1 MQETGRTFW
10 DPTTSPKKY
19 FDGVET
25 VCPVCYEEFDDMNR
39 IPRSMLNCSH
49 LLCHQCGREMNSRR
63 IQAQPIGRVVSH
75 LRCPICKQKGKPF
88 LTDKVHPGDR
98 LALALI
104 GAVKEIDYL
113 GKRLKTETV
122 GMTFCKIQDILNQE
136 TKGAEL
142 SESQALP
149 ESSSEVKQAKDI
161 LDRFRSESSV
171 EEMKRC
177 EVARV
182 EIREHYHKKIERKAE
197 ARVEVIICLE
207 TGTVKVVKTN

>member
-49 LLCHQCGREMNSRR
+49 LVCHQCVREMNSRR

-122 GMTFCKIQDILNQE
+122 VMTFCKLQDILNQE
-136 TKGAEL
+136 TKSAEL
-142 SESQALP
+142 PESQALP
-149 ESSSEVKQAKDI
+149 ESSSEANQGKDI
-161 LDRFRSESSV
+161 LDRFRSDSTV
-171 EEMKRC
+171 QEMKRC
-177 EVARV
+177 EEASI
-182 EIREHYHKKIERKAE
+182 EIKERFERKPDRKFE
-197 ARVEVIICLE
+197 SRIQVIICLD
-207 TGTVKVVKTN
+207 TRTVKIITTN

>member
-25 VCPVCYEEFDDMNR
+25 VCPVCYEEFDDTNR

-49 LLCHQCGREMNSRR
+49 LLCHQCVREMNSRR

-122 GMTFCKIQDILNQE
+122 GMTFCKLQDILNQE
-136 TKGAEL
+136 TEVSCLPL
-142 SESQALP
+142 SCQSEGPYSTLQEVDRLGPFKVIP
-149 ESSSEVKQAKDI
+149 E
-161 LDRFRSESSV
+161 V

-177 EVARV
+177 EEARI
-182 EIREHYHKKIERKAE
+182 EIKEHFERKLE
-197 ARVEVIICLE
+197 QKFQSRMQVIICLD
-207 TGTVKVVKTN
+207 TRTVKVITNN